1 MDTGLLI
8 PSSGVNSG
16 YTSTVTSLGHNMSQ
30 WPAVSH
36 SNGHP
41 TCAKLHVNSNRWKGF
56 PLFSHVVP
64 WVGSMLM
71 NQPFLKLGLDAEQ
84 IDLIAR
90 PESRK
95 CLTKSISSGCSDSR
109 ADGAWRCLW
118 RHGLWMFPIV
128 YPSKPSVNHHFPLP
142 QISWCFNID
151 IWYPVIFV
159 DALLILIGWYH
170 CFVIPHDTRCH
181 TRRRCSDSPRAGGQ
195 MDCSPGL
202 LRLGAAR
209 FVRHW
214 GSCHTLGAVCTR
226 FCCWVWTQCRKM
238 KKNFGSYLGC
248 AHLILTVSSYIYI
261 YIYAHYIYIYVYIYI
276 YIYQTNFGGPMLA
289 ESSQESLDSRFSW
302 VSSLFFVCV
311 CVASTS
317 QRPTTMVVSEAFI
330 TSLF

>member
-1 MDTGLLI
+1 MLRQ
-8 PSSGVNSG
+8 SSRRCM
-16 YTSTVTSLGHNMSQ
+16 TVPVAS
-30 WPAVSH
+30 WFVDVSH
-36 SNGHP
+36 CVPLKTISE
-41 TCAKLHVNSNRWKGF
+41 SSF
-56 PLFSHVVP
+56 PV
-64 WVGSMLM
+64 
-71 NQPFLKLGLDAEQ
+71 A
-84 IDLIAR
+84 
-90 PESRK
+90 
-95 CLTKSISSGCSDSR
+95 
-109 ADGAWRCLW
+109 
-118 RHGLWMFPIV
+118 
-128 YPSKPSVNHHFPLP
+128 

-261 YIYAHYIYIYVYIYI
+261 YAHYIYICIYI
-276 YIYQTNFGGPMLA
+276 YISNKFWGGQCLQNHPKN
-289 ESSQESLDSRFSW
+289 
-302 VSSLFFVCV
+302 
-311 CVASTS
+311 
-317 QRPTTMVVSEAFI
+317 P
-330 TSLF
+330 